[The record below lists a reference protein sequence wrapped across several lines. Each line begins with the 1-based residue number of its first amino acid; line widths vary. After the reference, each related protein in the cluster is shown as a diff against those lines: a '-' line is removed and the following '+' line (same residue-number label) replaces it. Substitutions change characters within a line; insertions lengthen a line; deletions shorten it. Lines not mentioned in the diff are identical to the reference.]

1 MNSIFKSLEKLLC
14 GKMFHKKIE
23 KIKLFFSDELDF
35 SLLSTVLLY
44 SCSLVIFQIAKIWIY
59 LRMYSKTLSELWPQ
73 QKISNQHKIRIP
85 LLCWHF
91 LQKLKKMF
99 LETPPLWIIEV
110 WKIAYVNRGVRHC
123 VKYQTKEK
131 VLNFPSGSSMGL
143 CGLAPKEKKC
153 ILPKIYL
160 HHVLLYASKCYKIGV
175 KAAKICHFSHF
186 QNFLQLI

>member
-1 MNSIFKSLEKLLC
+1 MLKSEYTYVCIQKRCLNSGLN
-14 GKMFHKKIE
+14 KKFPTS
-23 KIKLFFSDELDF
+23 IKYEYRCY
-35 SLLSTVLLY
+35 VG
-44 SCSLVIFQIAKIWIY
+44 I
-59 LRMYSKTLSELWPQ
+59 
-73 QKISNQHKIRIP
+73 
-85 LLCWHF
+85 F